1 MGRDLSC
8 SANCPSSEPVTAT
21 DGVHMTAA
29 DPARRALP
37 IGSRLRGSASRQTRS
52 VLDLLELGGTKH
64 GIRDVH

>member
-1 MGRDLSC
+1 MGENLSC
-8 SANCPSSEPVTAT
+8 SADCPSSEPVTAT

-29 DPARRALP
+29 ESTPRALP

-52 VLDLLELGGTKH
+52 ALDLLELGGTKH